1 MCSPVVGLLVEL
13 ADVNNVT
20 VTELMDD
27 ICTYFPAPINAYCDS
42 VVKKFGPDV
51 LHYLDEKLSPDE
63 VCYKLSL
70 CTNAQCR
77 LWPAK
82 ATRPLAS
89 IVQLPL
95 RQVAPSTGETPWQ
108 WLLDQINRVANSHEP
123 LVDLDHDLHS
133 TEMTLRGGNWRG
145 RDCNDFDSSIRPGRA
160 ESGKH
165 AMVDENCNGIS
176 GINKDSGNGWEMELC
191 NGTDAKGIAVLGD
204 SAGAHFHIPVTWL
217 DPHAINKTTYSE
229 LVFVLANEMDWPQ
242 RSATSGFVAAD
253 RDDPGNLSSL
263 YAAMRDRNRCNHR
276 DYHNI
281 AVNGARAS
289 DMNSTIIRSFQRS
302 QELDKPVLVSFALIG
317 NDVCDGH
324 PDYWNRMTKPED
336 FHNSVVAS
344 LEYLDTVLPMGS
356 HVMMVG
362 VAHGSVL
369 YDTMHNRTHPI
380 GTQYEN
386 MYDWLNCLEMSPCLV
401 WMNSNETIRNA
412 GDTRAAE
419 LNAQSA
425 IPIPYI
431 LLKCLPQGTGSCFS
445 DDRCRYSKIISE
457 RNFTHFDMQYYD
469 FPAEEVLKRWIAR
482 GGDGYWQL
490 IEPNDGFHPNLISNA
505 ITAEVYLDY
514 IARDH
519 PHWLGPV
526 NPNNAKIEE
535 LFGDQGGY

>member
-1 MCSPVVGLLVEL
+1 MYIMLRRCALAAAVCIILAANLVHAVPLRSPVHGNSHASSGELTIPALFLKAMFGIQNINPGSSAGGGTACAVCSPVVGLLVEL

-95 RQVAPSTGETPWQ
+95 RQVAPATGETPWQ

-425 IPIPYI
+425 IP
-431 LLKCLPQGTGSCFS
+431 S
-445 DDRCRYSKIISE
+445 
-457 RNFTHFDMQYYD
+457 H
-469 FPAEEVLKRWIAR
+469 
-482 GGDGYWQL
+482 
-490 IEPNDGFHPNLISNA
+490 
-505 ITAEVYLDY
+505 
-514 IARDH
+514 
-519 PHWLGPV
+519 
-526 NPNNAKIEE
+526 
-535 LFGDQGGY
+535 LFF